1 MKERK
6 ILVVD
11 DEPFI
16 VELVEIN
23 LIKAGYKV
31 ITAYDGEEALKKVEE
46 EKPDLIICDVN
57 MPKLDGFEVLKR
69 LKSNMATRYIPVV
82 MLTARAGDEDVFKGW
97 HLKVD
102 QYLTKPFN
110 PQQVLVVV
118 KNIFKAMED
127 EIKERMKDKY
137 IIS

>member
-11 DEPFI
+11 DEPYI
-16 VELVEIN
+16 VEMVEVN
-23 LIKAGYKV
+23 LLKAGYKV

-46 EKPDLIICDVN
+46 EIPDLIICDVN
-57 MPKLDGFEVLKR
+57 MPKMDGFEVLKR

-82 MLTARAGDEDVFKGW
+82 MLTARTGDEDVFKGW
-97 HLKVD
+97 QLKAE

-110 PQQVLVVV
+110 PQQILVVV
-118 KNIFKAMED
+118 RNIFKSME
-127 EIKERMKDKY
+127 EEAKKRMEGKY

>member
-11 DEPFI
+11 DEPYI
-16 VELVEIN
+16 VEMVEVN
-23 LIKAGYKV
+23 LIKAGYRV

-46 EKPDLIICDVN
+46 ENPDLIICDVN
-57 MPKLDGFEVLKR
+57 MPKIDGFEVLKR

-82 MLTARAGDEDVFKGW
+82 MLTARTGDEDVFKGW
-97 HLKVD
+97 HLKAD

-110 PQQVLVVV
+110 PQQVVTVVR
-118 KNIFKAMED
+118 NIFKAID
-127 EIKERMKDKY
+127 EEARKRLEGKY